1 MEFVFEILFQ
11 FFGELLL
18 QLLFEALSEVGLHGV
33 KDTLRKPR
41 NLVLSTIGFA
51 VWGAVAGAVSLLI
64 FPESPIRNP
73 DLRLVNLLVTP
84 VLAGL
89 AMVALGKLRL
99 ARGQDTVMLDRFVYA
114 YVFALGFAVLRFAF
128 VG

>member
-1 MEFVFEILFQ
+1 M
-11 FFGELLL
+11 
-18 QLLFEALSEVGLHGV
+18 
-33 KDTLRKPR
+33 
-41 NLVLSTIGFA
+41 
-51 VWGAVAGAVSLLI
+51 
-64 FPESPIRNP
+64 
-73 DLRLVNLLVTP
+73 NLLVTP